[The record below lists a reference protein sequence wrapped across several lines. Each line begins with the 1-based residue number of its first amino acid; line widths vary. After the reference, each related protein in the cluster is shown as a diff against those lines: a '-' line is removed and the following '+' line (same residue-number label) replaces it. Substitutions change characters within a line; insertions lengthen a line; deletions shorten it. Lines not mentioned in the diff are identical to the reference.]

1 MLGTVLTY
9 FGHDM
14 KKKGCQN
21 IDLTKNGRDACTKV
35 TWSGETIDINKCMEI
50 NLFFFGFIKK
60 TTADPFLFMI
70 LSDLLLDRF
79 LLLCHMI

>member
-1 MLGTVLTY
+1 
-9 FGHDM
+9 
-14 KKKGCQN
+14 
-21 IDLTKNGRDACTKV
+21 
-35 TWSGETIDINKCMEI
+35 MEI